1 VGEDASFTLGKISP
15 SWEESRAKN
24 VTFIVTENCQLRC
37 RYCYLVGKNN
47 ARRMDFDVPRR
58 TVDYLLSD
66 RELFGEEAVIWE
78 FIGGEPLMEI
88 ELIERISDYIKRRLY
103 ETDHPWF
110 DAYRFSFS
118 TNGILYADP
127 RVQRYLK
134 KNRTHV
140 SIGISIDGTRV
151 KHDLQRVYPDGRGS
165 YEDVVRIIPL
175 WLEQFPGAATKVTV
189 GHEDLPLIKESV
201 LHLWSLGIKDVNI
214 NCVFEDVWQEG
225 DDEILEDQLRQLAD
239 HILEH
244 RLYMDHRCSFFQE
257 KLGGFLDPERD
268 TQNWCG
274 AGMMLAV
281 DGDGN
286 FYPCVRFAGYSL
298 RNRKAR
304 LIGNCYEGID
314 RNKLRPYLALDRWTQ
329 SPAECM
335 ECQVNGGC
343 AWCQGANYD
352 FAETDTIY
360 QRATYICQ
368 MHKARVRANE
378 YYWERFHRLQA
389 SEQVRA
395 GERERATR

>member
-1 VGEDASFTLGKISP
+1 
-15 SWEESRAKN
+15 
-24 VTFIVTENCQLRC
+24 
-37 RYCYLVGKNN
+37 
-47 ARRMDFDVPRR
+47 
-58 TVDYLLSD
+58 
-66 RELFGEEAVIWE
+66 
-78 FIGGEPLMEI
+78 
-88 ELIERISDYIKRRLY
+88 
-103 ETDHPWF
+103 
-110 DAYRFSFS
+110 
-118 TNGILYADP
+118 
-127 RVQRYLK
+127 
-134 KNRTHV
+134 
-140 SIGISIDGTRV
+140 
-151 KHDLQRVYPDGRGS
+151 
-165 YEDVVRIIPL
+165 
-175 WLEQFPGAATKVTV
+175 
-189 GHEDLPLIKESV
+189 
-201 LHLWSLGIKDVNI
+201 
-214 NCVFEDVWQEG
+214 
-225 DDEILEDQLRQLAD
+225 
-239 HILEH
+239 
-244 RLYMDHRCSFFQE
+244 
-257 KLGGFLDPERD
+257 
-268 TQNWCG
+268 
-274 AGMMLAV
+274 MMLAV